1 MRIAWNG
8 HLLSWSRFETC
19 RCCFFNLCLRH
30 PRTHRCESLEMIRHL
45 FLSEAGFLQRPA
57 CWMPSKIT
65 KRQWLFYH
73 YHTSHSTTRRVT
85 VYKRLR
91 PQLQLLET
99 IGRLTIAQPGPQV
112 YRNLLALAWVFGMKT
127 TTGFYVNKCG
137 STNLRFAIGGYWW
150 PPSQVLSP
158 IYSVD
163 FSSPSYSLFEKHDS
177 IWCK

>member
-1 MRIAWNG
+1 MLLFQFMPSPSKNPQMRIARNDQASVPIG
-8 HLLSWSRFETC
+8 SRFSTKTC
-19 RCCFFNLCLRH
+19 LLN
-30 PRTHRCESLEMIRHL
+30 
-45 FLSEAGFLQRPA
+45 AVQNYQYQRQ
-57 CWMPSKIT
+57 
-65 KRQWLFYH
+65 RLFYH

-91 PQLQLLET
+91 PQMRSLET
-99 IGRLTIAQPGPQV
+99 IGRLTIAQPGAQI
-112 YRNLLALAWVFGMKT
+112 YRNLLALVFGMKT

-158 IYSVD
+158 TYSVY